1 MGDRGAVGEDP
12 LMYACLYT
20 PSFAAQAVLRLRPEL
35 RRKPVAILYGESPR
49 EFVLSVNAAARQAGA
64 AVGMSR
70 LQAESFPDVQL
81 LRRSHIQESA
91 ARTALLECA
100 SSFSPRVELVEAGYA
115 CEPDGTMVLDIRG
128 TEGLFGNPELLTTK
142 LRNRAS
148 GHGLITQAAASAN
161 FHAAVCAA
169 RGFAAVKLIPHG
181 EEMNALATLPLRV
194 LDLSQEMAETFSLWG
209 IRNCGM
215 LAALPER
222 ELVARIGVDGQRL
235 RALARGEHRH
245 LFVPIERSFA
255 SQLIEVFELD
265 HPVEL
270 QKPLL
275 LLLSRMLDQLLLRVQ
290 SRSLAIASIEI
301 RLKLESNAEGQAR
314 RHSRTI
320 RPALPSQDAHR
331 LLKLVQLDLEAH
343 RPEAAVVELEMR
355 VEPASPHIVQ
365 HGLFLPQGPE
375 PDQLEV
381 LLVRLKKL
389 LGEDRVGAAQLIDT
403 RQADGFRMRDFAP
416 PVAQD
421 QASPHSTESV
431 PMAFRVCRPPLV
443 IGVSTRGN
451 VPIAIS
457 VEGSSFAV
465 VMRAGPWRRSGEW
478 WSLAN
483 WCREEWD
490 VVLSDKVS
498 EKICRIAHD
507 PKSQCWY
514 LAGAYD

>member
-1 MGDRGAVGEDP
+1 VR
-12 LMYACLYT
+12 
-20 PSFAAQAVLRLRPEL
+20 
-35 RRKPVAILYGESPR
+35 
-49 EFVLSVNAAARQAGA
+49 
-64 AVGMSR
+64 
-70 LQAESFPDVQL
+70 
-81 LRRSHIQESA
+81 
-91 ARTALLECA
+91 
-100 SSFSPRVELVEAGYA
+100 
-115 CEPDGTMVLDIRG
+115 
-128 TEGLFGNPELLTTK
+128 
-142 LRNRAS
+142 
-148 GHGLITQAAASAN
+148 
-161 FHAAVCAA
+161 
-169 RGFAAVKLIPHG
+169 
-181 EEMNALATLPLRV
+181 
-194 LDLSQEMAETFSLWG
+194 
-209 IRNCGM
+209 
-215 LAALPER
+215 
-222 ELVARIGVDGQRL
+222 
-235 RALARGEHRH
+235 
-245 LFVPIERSFA
+245 
-255 SQLIEVFELD
+255 
-265 HPVEL
+265 
-270 QKPLL
+270 
-275 LLLSRMLDQLLLRVQ
+275 
-290 SRSLAIASIEI
+290 
-301 RLKLESNAEGQAR
+301 
-314 RHSRTI
+314 
-320 RPALPSQDAHR
+320 R

-343 RPEAAVVELEMR
+343 RPEAAVVALEMR

-381 LLVRLKKL
+381 LLARLKKL

-416 PVAQD
+416 RAPQD
-421 QASPHSTESV
+421 QSSANSGGSV

>member
-1 MGDRGAVGEDP
+1 MGESS

-35 RRKPVAILYGESPR
+35 RRNPVAILDGESPR

-70 LQAESFPDVQL
+70 LQAESLPNVQL
-81 LRRSHIQESA
+81 LPRSHIQEGA
-91 ARTALLECA
+91 ARTALLESA

-115 CEPDGTMVLDIRG
+115 CEPDSTVVLDIRG
-128 TEGLFGNPELLTTK
+128 TEGLFGSPELLTTK
-142 LRNRAS
+142 LRSRTS
-148 GHGLITQAAASAN
+148 GQGMITQAAASAN

-169 RGFAAVKLIPHG
+169 RGFARVKFIPPG
-181 EEMNALATLPLRV
+181 EERNALASLPLRV
-194 LDLSQEMAETFSLWG
+194 LDLSPEMAETFSLWG
-209 IRNCGM
+209 IRDCGM
-215 LAALPER
+215 LAALPEH
-222 ELVARIGVDGQRL
+222 ELVARIGVEGQRL
-235 RALARGEHRH
+235 LALARGEHRH
-245 LFVPIERSFA
+245 LFVPIEQSFA

-270 QKPLL
+270 LEPLFF
-275 LLLSRMLDQLLLRVQ
+275 LLSRMLEQLLLRIQ

-301 RLKLESNAEGQAR
+301 GLKLESDTKRQAR
-314 RHSRTI
+314 CHSRTI
-320 RPALPSQDAHR
+320 RPALPSRDLRR

-343 RPEAAVVELEMR
+343 RPEAAVVALEMR

-365 HGLFLPQGPE
+365 HGLFLPQGPD

-381 LLVRLKKL
+381 LLARLKKL

-403 RQADGFRMRDFAP
+403 QQADSFRMGDFAP
-416 PVAQD
+416 RAPQD
-421 QASPHSTESV
+421 RASPDTAGNV
-431 PMAFRVCRPPLV
+431 PMAFRVCRPPLP

-451 VPIAIS
+451 VPLAIS

-490 VVLSDKVS
+490 VVLSDNVS

-514 LAGAYD
+514 LAGDYD

>member
-1 MGDRGAVGEDP
+1 
-12 LMYACLYT
+12 
-20 PSFAAQAVLRLRPEL
+20 
-35 RRKPVAILYGESPR
+35 
-49 EFVLSVNAAARQAGA
+49 
-64 AVGMSR
+64 
-70 LQAESFPDVQL
+70 
-81 LRRSHIQESA
+81 
-91 ARTALLECA
+91 
-100 SSFSPRVELVEAGYA
+100 
-115 CEPDGTMVLDIRG
+115 
-128 TEGLFGNPELLTTK
+128 
-142 LRNRAS
+142 
-148 GHGLITQAAASAN
+148 
-161 FHAAVCAA
+161 
-169 RGFAAVKLIPHG
+169 
-181 EEMNALATLPLRV
+181 MNALASLPLRV
-194 LDLSQEMAETFSLWG
+194 LDLSPEMAETFSLWG

-222 ELVARIGVDGQRL
+222 ELVARIGVEGQRL

-245 LFVPIERSFA
+245 LFVPIEQSFA
-255 SQLIEVFELD
+255 SQLVEVFELD

-270 QKPLL
+270 VESLL
-275 LLLSRMLDQLLLRVQ
+275 FLLSRMLEQLLLRVQ

-301 RLKLESNAEGQAR
+301 QLQLESNAEGQSR

-320 RPALPSQDAHR
+320 RPALPSQDMRR

-343 RPEAAVVELEMR
+343 CPEAAVVALEMR
-355 VEPASPHIVQ
+355 VEPASPHIMQ

-381 LLVRLKKL
+381 LLARLKKL

-403 RQADGFRMRDFAP
+403 RQADGFRLRDFAP
-416 PVAQD
+416 RAPQD
-421 QASPHSTESV
+421 QASPYSGGSV

-451 VPIAIS
+451 VPIAIH

-465 VMRAGPWRRSGEW
+465 VMWAGPWRRSGEW